1 MSLTLS
7 DIRTRAKRLLQD
19 TNDNNRRWPDAEL
32 NDYIFDAQHEFIRL
46 TGFPLH
52 TTGVNLSGLT
62 AEYNMPSTLMTLKRA
77 RVRNRAVEIPIIS
90 PAVLDESIV
99 FLNEPVDS
107 DWKAQKG
114 PIRALVLEHQSA
126 PTFRLYPIP
135 SGTIYTE
142 VSATLNST
150 TTITV
155 AAGQTVTVGMVVSG
169 TGIPTGTY
177 VANVS
182 GTTITLTN
190 AATVSG
196 TQTLTFVSTNIFSP
210 QLLQIP
216 TTDINDISGTDIS
229 YDASGVL
236 LGTAVTLPS
245 IELQGVRQS
254 YRTSLGTTDRAM
266 TGTFSGSST
275 SITVTSTATL
285 AIGMYVFGVGIPA
298 GTTIRALPDA
308 TTITLSGNTSSAGTN
323 VALTFAADSDTPL
336 IGLSYQESLVY
347 GCVERA
353 YLKENELRNV
363 QKSEEFRRRFLEY
376 VADARRTEPENRIRR
391 VGGANRVR
399 MKLSSR
405 WI

>member
-46 TGFPLH
+46 TGYPLH
-52 TTGVNLSGLT
+52 TTGVSLAGLT
-62 AEYNMPSTLMTLKRA
+62 AEYSMPSTLMTLTRA

-99 FLNEPVDS
+99 FLNEPVNS

-126 PTFRLYPIP
+126 ATFRIFPIP
-135 SGTIYTE
+135 SGTIYTS
-142 VSATLNST
+142 VTATLNST

-155 AAGQTVTVGMVVSG
+155 AAGQTITVGMVVSG
-169 TGIPTGTY
+169 TGIPPGTY

-196 TQTLTFVSTNIFSP
+196 SQSLTFVSTNIFSP

-216 TTDINDISGTDIS
+216 TTDINEISGTDLS
-229 YDASGVL
+229 YDSSNVF

-245 IELQGVRQS
+245 IELQGVRQAP
-254 YRTSLGTTDRAM
+254 RN
-266 TGTFSGSST
+266 
-275 SITVTSTATL
+275 
-285 AIGMYVFGVGIPA
+285 
-298 GTTIRALPDA
+298 ALQD
-308 TTITLSGNTSSAGTN
+308 SAQG
-323 VALTFAADSDTPL
+323 DSDVPL
-336 IGLSYQESLVY
+336 IGMSYHESLVY

>member
-1 MSLTLS
+1 MSLMLG

-19 TNDNNRRWPDAEL
+19 TNDSNRRWPDAEL

-46 TGFPLH
+46 TGYPLH
-52 TTGVNLSGLT
+52 TTGVSLSGLT
-62 AEYNMPSTLMTLKRA
+62 AEYSIPSTLMTLRRA

-99 FLNEPVDS
+99 FLNEPVNS
-107 DWKAQKG
+107 DWKSQTG
-114 PIRALVLEHQSA
+114 PIRALVVEHQSSS
-126 PTFRLYPIP
+126 TFRLFPIP

-155 AAGQTVTVGMVVSG
+155 AAGQTTISVGMVVSG
-169 TGIPTGTY
+169 TGITTGTY
-177 VANVS
+177 VANVN
-182 GTTITLTN
+182 GTTITLSN

-216 TTDINDISGTDIS
+216 TTDINDISGTDLS
-229 YDASGVL
+229 YDSSNVF

-245 IELQGVRQS
+245 IELQGVRQPP
-254 YRTSLGTTDRAM
+254 RN
-266 TGTFSGSST
+266 
-275 SITVTSTATL
+275 
-285 AIGMYVFGVGIPA
+285 
-298 GTTIRALPDA
+298 ALQD
-308 TTITLSGNTSSAGTN
+308 SADGDN
-323 VALTFAADSDTPL
+323 DVPL
-336 IGLSYQESLVY
+336 IGMAYHESLVY